1 MLPQTKY
8 ESRSGDSYTDSR
20 MKNIIFC
27 ADGTWDAPPQQTNVY
42 RLYRALATTPTQI
55 ALYDDGV
62 GADGNRL
69 EHLLGGAMG
78 LGLFG
83 KIKDGYQ
90 QIAQLYE
97 PGDGIFLFGF
107 SRGAFTARSLAG
119 MIAICGLPSGS
130 FDARLVDQ
138 AFQAYRTPLL
148 RQAILASLAAYKLDD
163 AKLQMVGVWDT
174 VGSLGI
180 PALAGGVDPILYGFL
195 DTSLHPDVLCAC
207 QALAI
212 DEKRREFPPTLWTT
226 PASAQ
231 QVIQQ
236 VWFCGVHSDVGGG
249 YGQPGLAD
257 IPLHWMMEQARA
269 RGLIFAA
276 APTVDAGTAMLELH
290 NSWSILWGVPQT
302 RNIAAS
308 ATLANSVSLRLQ
320 GDGSYLPP
328 NIALAGRQPAAG
340 YAIEPVV

>member
-1 MLPQTKY
+1 MLAQRKS
-8 ESRSGDSYTDSR
+8 EAADNGSYTGMR

-42 RLYRALATTPTQI
+42 RLYRALATTPGQI

-62 GADGNRL
+62 GSDGCPIQR
-69 EHLLGGAMG
+69 LLGGAMG
-78 LGLFG
+78 NGLFG

-97 PGDGIFLFGF
+97 PGDGVYLFGF

-130 FDARLVDQ
+130 FDSHLVEQ
-138 AFQAYRTPLL
+138 AFLAYRTPLL
-148 RQAILASLAAYKLDD
+148 RKGILSQLGAYKLDD

-180 PALAGGVDPILYGFL
+180 PALVGGVDPILFGFL
-195 DTSLHPDVLCAC
+195 DTQLHPDVLCAC

-212 DEKRREFPPTLWTT
+212 DERRREFPPTLWTT
-226 PASAQ
+226 PPSAGQ
-231 QVIQQ
+231 IVEQ
-236 VWFCGVHSDVGGG
+236 VWYCGVHSDVGGG

-257 IPLHWMMEQARA
+257 IPLHWMVERARA
-269 RGLIFAA
+269 RGLVFASE
-276 APTVDAGTAMLELH
+276 PTISASTALLELH
-290 NSWSILWGVPQT
+290 NSWSILWGLPQT
-302 RNIAAS
+302 RVIAPS
-308 ATLANSVSLRLQ
+308 STLANSVGMRLA
-320 GDGSYLPP
+320 GDGGYVPP
-328 NIALAGRQPAAG
+328 NLTLAGRQVAAS
-340 YAIEPVV
+340 YAIEAVV

>member
-1 MLPQTKY
+1 
-8 ESRSGDSYTDSR
+8 

-62 GADGNRL
+62 GADGNRI
-69 EHLLGGAMG
+69 EQLLGGAIG
-78 LGLFG
+78 FGLFG

-97 PGDGIFLFGF
+97 PGDGVYLFGF

-119 MIAICGLPSGS
+119 MIAVCGLPSGS
-130 FDARLVDQ
+130 FDSHLVEQ
-138 AFQAYRTPLL
+138 AFLAYRTPLL
-148 RQAILASLAAYKLDD
+148 RQNILAQLAAYKLDD

-180 PALAGGVDPILYGFL
+180 PALVGGVDPILYGFL

-212 DEKRREFPPTLWTT
+212 DEKRKEFPPTLWTT

-231 QVIQQ
+231 QVIEQ
-236 VWFCGVHSDVGGG
+236 VWYCGVHSDVGGG

-257 IPLHWMMEQARA
+257 IPLRWMMGQARA
-269 RGLIFAA
+269 RGLVFAA
-276 APTVDAGTAMLELH
+276 APSVDAGTALLELH
-290 NSWSILWGVPQT
+290 NSWSILWGIPQSRT
-302 RNIAAS
+302 IAPS

-328 NIALAGRQPAAG
+328 SLTLAGRQPAAS
-340 YAIEPVV
+340 YTIETVV